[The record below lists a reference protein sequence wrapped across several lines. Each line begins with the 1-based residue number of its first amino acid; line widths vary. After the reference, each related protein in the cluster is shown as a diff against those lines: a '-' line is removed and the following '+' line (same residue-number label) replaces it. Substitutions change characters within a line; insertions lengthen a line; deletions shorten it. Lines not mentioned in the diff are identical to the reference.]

1 MEKEDLFIFY
11 ELERKK
17 EMRAGQTVHVCGA
30 GGHGGDGGDG
40 TDDAQFAPFVWPR
53 MCLLRTPL
61 GLVGEAACA
70 RAVAPGSSARERRTV
85 ARAYVDATRAS
96 RGESRDEPR
105 DESRTDA
112 VVSWLIVV
120 EGVTRVRCALALSR
134 GALTIEAVPYYI
146 ARIRNSRLRVHG
158 PDVRATVPTPNKGGP
173 ADPTGLASSALA
185 MFAAGIIPVPT
196 REALCASFCFVYRS
210 PHVHEL
216 HPRPTCAMCGG
227 MCGAGAAPAARIIC
241 SHHAMWTRDSAAAPL
256 PTINVCGAPLC
267 SQRRAFSVLGLFA
280 FTLDAPTSRLEPL
293 APTEGMK
300 PDARLGPLA
309 PLAPLAPVAR
319 LGPLAPLAPRDT
331 IWMAHMRIALE
342 FARIM
347 FRAAGHVED
356 GEDGA
361 NVGRCA
367 ATAAMRDMKLC
378 RMVVDSIASASPVS
392 ALPLS
397 ATDHHGQIEQTEQRS
412 ILALVWY

>member
-1 MEKEDLFIFY
+1 
-11 ELERKK
+11 
-17 EMRAGQTVHVCGA
+17 
-30 GGHGGDGGDG
+30 
-40 TDDAQFAPFVWPR
+40 

-61 GLVGEAACA
+61 GLVGEAECA
-70 RAVAPGSSARERRTV
+70 RAVAPGSSARERRAV

-96 RGESRDEPR
+96 SRESREAYEAR
-105 DESRTDA
+105 DESDEAHEARTDA
-112 VVSWLIVV
+112 VVSWLLVV

-146 ARIRNSRLRVHG
+146 ARIRNSRLRIHG
-158 PDVRATVPTPNKGGP
+158 PDARATVPLIHERETPEM
-173 ADPTGLASSALA
+173 ASSALA
-185 MFAAGIIPVPT
+185 MFAAGVIPVPT

-227 MCGAGAAPAARIIC
+227 MCGGHGAGHAAGLLC
-241 SHHAMWTRDSAAAPL
+241 SHPATRDSVPDPL
-256 PTINVCGAPLC
+256 PTINVCGAPRC
-267 SQRRAFSVLGLFA
+267 CHRRAFSVLGLFA
-280 FTLDAPTSRLEPL
+280 FTLDAPTARLEPL
-293 APTEGMK
+293 APTEGRGHS
-300 PDARLGPLA
+300 PPVLFPLA
-309 PLAPLAPVAR
+309 PM
-319 LGPLAPLAPRDT
+319 GPMAPRDT

-356 GEDGA
+356 GADGA
-361 NVGRCA
+361 DVGRCA

-378 RMVVDSIASASPVS
+378 RMVVESIASASPVS

-397 ATDHHGQIEQTEQRS
+397 ATDHGQIGQTEQTEQRS

>member
-1 MEKEDLFIFY
+1 MSFY
-11 ELERKK
+11 WRLSFDK
-17 EMRAGQTVHVCGA
+17 MRAGQTVHVCCA
-30 GGHGGDGGDG
+30 G
-40 TDDAQFAPFVWPR
+40 DDAHFTPFVWPR

-70 RAVAPGSSARERRTV
+70 RAVAPGSSALERRAV

-96 RGESRDEPR
+96 RAESRDESR
-105 DESRTDA
+105 DESRADA
-112 VVSWLIVV
+112 VVSWLLVV

-146 ARIRNSRLRVHG
+146 ARIRNSRLRIHG
-158 PDVRATVPTPNKGGP
+158 PDVRVTVPLLYERATPKEGGP
-173 ADPTGLASSALA
+173 ADPTALA

-196 REALCASFCFVYRS
+196 REAICASFCFVYRS

-227 MCGAGAAPAARIIC
+227 MCGAGAARLLS
-241 SHHAMWTRDSAAAPL
+241 SHHATWSSASAIPTPL
-256 PTINVCGAPLC
+256 PMISVCCAPRC
-267 SQRRAFSVLGLFA
+267 SHRRAFSVLGLFA

-293 APTEGMK
+293 APTERVN

-309 PLAPLAPVAR
+309 PI
-319 LGPLAPLAPRDT
+319 DT

-347 FRAAGHVED
+347 FRAAGHAED
-356 GEDGA
+356 RED
-361 NVGRCA
+361 VGRGA

-378 RMVVDSIASASPVS
+378 RMVVESIASASPVSASPVS

-397 ATDHHGQIEQTEQRS
+397 ATDHDGQIEQKEQRS
-412 ILALVWY
+412 ILARVWY

>member
-1 MEKEDLFIFY
+1 M
-11 ELERKK
+11 
-17 EMRAGQTVHVCGA
+17 HVCGA
-30 GGHGGDGGDG
+30 GGHDS
-40 TDDAQFAPFVWPR
+40 DAQFTPFVWPR

-61 GLVGEAACA
+61 GLVGEAECA
-70 RAVAPGSSARERRTV
+70 RAVAPGSSARERRAV

-96 RGESRDEPR
+96 SRESREAYEAR
-105 DESRTDA
+105 DESDEARTDA
-112 VVSWLIVV
+112 VVSWLLVV

-134 GALTIEAVPYYI
+134 GALTIEAAPYYI
-146 ARIRNSRLRVHG
+146 ARIRNSRLRIHG
-158 PDVRATVPTPNKGGP
+158 PDARATVPLIHERETPEM
-173 ADPTGLASSALA
+173 ASSALA
-185 MFAAGIIPVPT
+185 MFAAGVIPVPT

-227 MCGAGAAPAARIIC
+227 VCGGHAAPRAGFGRLLC
-241 SHHAMWTRDSAAAPL
+241 SHPATRDTAPDPL
-256 PTINVCGAPLC
+256 PTINVCGAPRC
-267 SQRRAFSVLGLFA
+267 CHRRAFSVLGLFA
-280 FTLDAPTSRLEPL
+280 FTLDAPTARLEPW
-293 APTEGMK
+293 APTEGRGHS
-300 PDARLGPLA
+300 PPPPPLGPM
-309 PLAPLAPVAR
+309 
-319 LGPLAPLAPRDT
+319 APRDT

-347 FRAAGHVED
+347 FRAAGHAE
-356 GEDGA
+356 GA

-378 RMVVDSIASASPVS
+378 RMVVESIASASPVS

-397 ATDHHGQIEQTEQRS
+397 ATDHGQTGNTEQPEQRS